1 MNTRLPACCFC
12 RVNNNQRIKNATGYE
27 CKELDRLLEIVE
39 RYTGPMSRLGS
50 VELWN
55 ERADN
60 FAKVLDPKKKQK
72 RMDEIFALLDEVGF
86 RAEGSR
92 VLDIGCGPGAISIP
106 LARAG
111 AEVTS
116 LDISYKALEYLKA
129 NAEREGLS
137 IEPIEASWWTAD
149 IDELGLRNK
158 FDLVVV
164 SATPSV
170 KDLETFERMI
180 ACSRK
185 FCYYSHFLPGGRG
198 QADDEVLRTILKKES
213 PRPSRSS
220 MSGFMYNFMYLYLN
234 GYRPIVRINHNK
246 EETAVGWKRRP
257 TAQLSLLNAGECT
270 AATEKKVRDYYKAAA
285 VDGKYH
291 SVSEGY
297 SGMMVWNV
305 NLVE

>member
-1 MNTRLPACCFC
+1 M
-12 RVNNNQRIKNATGYE
+12 
-27 CKELDRLLEIVE
+27 D
-39 RYTGPMSRLGS
+39 PMSRLGS
-50 VELWN
+50 VDLWN

-72 RMDEIFALLDEVGF
+72 RMDEIFSLLDEAGF

-111 AEVTS
+111 AHVTG
-116 LDISYKALEYLKA
+116 LDISYKALGHLKA
-129 NAEREGLS
+129 NAKREGL
-137 IEPIEASWWTAD
+137 PIETVESHWWNAD
-149 IDELGLRNK
+149 IDELGLRNN

-170 KDLETFERMI
+170 RDLETFGRVM

-185 FCYYSHFLPGGRG
+185 FCFYSHFLPGGRSRSR
-198 QADDEVLRTILKKES
+198 DEALSAILDQER
-213 PRPSRSS
+213 PRPWRGG
-220 MSGFMYNFMYLYLN
+220 MSGFMNYFMYLYLR
-234 GYRPIVRINHNK
+234 GFRPIVRINHTK
-246 EETAVGWKRRP
+246 KKT
-257 TAQLSLLNAGECT
+257 SLEWEKAADRTITSLERGGNCT
-270 AATEKKVRDYYKAAA
+270 AATRKKVRDYYKAAA
-285 VDGKYH
+285 VEGKYH

-305 NLVE
+305 NR

>member
-1 MNTRLPACCFC
+1 MQQDTNVKNWISCWKSSRGPA
-12 RVNNNQRIKNATGYE
+12 
-27 CKELDRLLEIVE
+27 D
-39 RYTGPMSRLGS
+39 PMSRLGS

-72 RMDEIFALLDEVGF
+72 RMDGIFSLLEEAGF
-86 RAEGSR
+86 RPKGSR

-111 AEVTS
+111 AKVTS

-129 NAEREGLS
+129 NAEREGL
-137 IEPIEASWWTAD
+137 PIETVESHWWTAD

-170 KDLETFERMI
+170 KDHETFERMI

-198 QADDEVLRTILKKES
+198 QACDEALMEILNKDKS
-213 PRPSRSS
+213 PRPSRGG

-246 EETAVGWKRRP
+246 KKTAVDWEKVADR
-257 TAQLSLLNAGECT
+257 TIKSLERNGKCT
-270 AATEKKVRDYYKAAA
+270 AATKKKVRDYYKSAAA
-285 VDGKYH
+285 DGKYH

-305 NLVE
+305 NK

>member
-1 MNTRLPACCFC
+1 MQQDTN
-12 RVNNNQRIKNATGYE
+12 VKNWISCWKSSRGGSP
-27 CKELDRLLEIVE
+27 D
-39 RYTGPMSRLGS
+39 PMSRLGS

-72 RMDEIFALLDEVGF
+72 RMDGIFSILDEAGF
-86 RAEGSR
+86 EAKGSR

-111 AEVTS
+111 AHVTG
-116 LDISYKALEYLKA
+116 LDISYKALGYLKA

-137 IEPIEASWWTAD
+137 VDTVESHWWTAD
-149 IDELGLRNK
+149 IDTLDLRNK

-170 KDLETFERMI
+170 RDHETFERMI

-198 QADDEVLRTILKKES
+198 EARDEALTKILSKDKS
-213 PRPSRSS
+213 PRPSRGG

-234 GYRPIVRINHNK
+234 GYHPIVRINHTK
-246 EETAVGWKRRP
+246 KKTSVEWEKAAERTIR
-257 TAQLSLLNAGECT
+257 SLEQKGKCT
-270 AATEKKVRDYYKAAA
+270 AATRKEVRDYYRTSA
-285 VDGKYH
+285 VDGKYN

-305 NLVE
+305 SK

>member
-1 MNTRLPACCFC
+1 MHSDMN
-12 RVNNNQRIKNATGYE
+12 VKNWIDCWKSSRGTP
-27 CKELDRLLEIVE
+27 D
-39 RYTGPMSRLGS
+39 PMSKLGS

-60 FAKVLDPKKKQK
+60 FAKVLDPRKKQK
-72 RMDEIFALLDEVGF
+72 RMDEIFALLDEIGF

-116 LDISYKALEYLKA
+116 LDISYKALEYLKD
-129 NAEREGLS
+129 NAEREALS

-149 IDELGLRNK
+149 IDELDLRNK

-198 QADDEVLRTILKKES
+198 QANDEGLRKILEKES
-213 PRPSRSS
+213 PRPPAS
-220 MSGFMYNFMYLYLN
+220 MSGSGILY
-234 GYRPIVRINHNK
+234 VRTVTVHRADNLTK
-246 EETAVGWKRRP
+246 GRSVGWERRP
-257 TAQLSLLNAGECT
+257 PCISLRTQGECT
-270 AATEKKVRDYYKAAA
+270 AATEKSRT
-285 VDGKYH
+285 
-291 SVSEGY
+291 SEGMRWTESTLCPRGY
-297 SGMMVWNV
+297 SRYGMGRKY
-305 NLVE
+305 